1 MAAALRPHLKN
12 KRAKEMKTQ
21 TFNIR
26 YVLLQ
31 RSEAGFS
38 QLKARRQSCHYLV
51 TKEGRLL
58 TVHELTPEDGV
69 IVIVVAGCGN
79 SAFDGLTAKQ
89 FNAAGEVISLIAC
102 LCPDAKVIHEGN
114 KAARIASAA

>member
-1 MAAALRPHLKN
+1 MATTMRPHLQN
-12 KRAKEMKTQ
+12 KREQEMKTQ

-26 YVLLQ
+26 YILLQ

-38 QLKARRQSCHYLV
+38 QLKARRQSCHYLI
-51 TKEGRLL
+51 TTEGRLL

-69 IVIVVAGCGN
+69 VIIVIAGCGN
-79 SAFDGLTAKQ
+79 GAFDGLTAKQ

-102 LCPDAKVIHEGN
+102 LCPDAKVIHQGN
-114 KAARIASAA
+114 KAISMASAA